1 MAWNNNIDEGH
12 ADGEEP
18 LHFYYNRQE
27 RLKNAPE
34 SVRDYYNG
42 KLTGQS
48 HGLFKSLVATKG
60 NRMLLV
66 TVVLCAFLVIFLSLF
81 GNKSDRREI
90 NGVAVQL
97 SAFTF
102 DDSVYVSLH
111 MDAGKS
117 HKADTVKKVIAT
129 VSGIDS
135 DKQKTQDHVLQG
147 NYTGNEQY
155 LRTKFTDYDIIKI
168 MAEVEIAGQK
178 HVLFAFVQQH

>member
-1 MAWNNNIDEGH
+1 MKWDNNIDEGH

-18 LHFYYNRQE
+18 LHFYYNRTE

-42 KLTGQS
+42 KRTGQP

-66 TVVLCAFLVIFLSLF
+66 TVVLCTFLVIFMSLL
-81 GNKSDRREI
+81 GNKADRKEI
-90 NGVAVQL
+90 DGVTVQL

-102 DDSVYVSLH
+102 DDSIYVSLH
-111 MDAGKS
+111 LNANK
-117 HKADTVKKVIAT
+117 KYKPDTVKKVIVT
-129 VSGIDS
+129 VCGIDS
-135 DKQKTQDHVLQG
+135 DKQKTEGLVLQG
-147 NYTGNEQY
+147 NYNGNEQY

-178 HVLFAFVQQH
+178 QVLFAFAQHH